1 MTRASIAV
9 LVSGTGRHLE
19 NLAHLS
25 KDPGAEF
32 PVDVVLAVS
41 NRPGVQALRR
51 AARCEVPSVVLEPA
65 AGESD
70 EAYGARVFEA
80 VRASGADAV
89 VLAGF
94 LKKLWIP
101 DDYAGR
107 VINIHPSLLPAFGG
121 KGFYGSKVHRAV
133 LERGCQVSG
142 CTVHL
147 VDEVYDNGP
156 ILLQRWCAVEPGD
169 TVETLS
175 ARVFEEERLAL
186 PAGILSF
193 MKGNSNA
200 GSSSPSAS

>member
-19 NLAHLS
+19 NLAELS
-25 KDPGAEF
+25 KSPESDF

-41 NRPGVQALRR
+41 NRPGVQALER
-51 AARCEVPSVVLEPA
+51 AARCEVPSLVIEPV
-65 AGESD
+65 AGETD
-70 EAYGARVFEA
+70 QAYGERLFNA
-80 VRASGADAV
+80 VRESGADAV

-101 DDYAGR
+101 EDYAGR

-121 KGFYGSKVHRAV
+121 KGFYGSRVHRAV
-133 LERGCQVSG
+133 LERGVQVTG

-156 ILLQRWCAVEPGD
+156 IILQRWCAVEPDD
-169 TVETLS
+169 TVESL
-175 ARVFEEERLAL
+175 AKRVFEEERLAL
-186 PAGILSF
+186 PMGIKSF
-193 MKGNSNA
+193 LAARK
-200 GSSSPSAS
+200 